1 MGGLYQK
8 GGRKMNFDYWNKRLK
23 AIVTELDEF
32 FTEADESGVYNAAEM
47 NKIAAA
53 IETLD
58 NEASGIENKQSI
70 WVRRNPGEYQE
81 TPNGGDYSSHL

>member
-1 MGGLYQK
+1 
-8 GGRKMNFDYWNKRLK
+8 MNFDYWNKRLK

>member
-1 MGGLYQK
+1 
-8 GGRKMNFDYWNKRLK
+8 MNFDYWNKRLK
-23 AIVTELDEF
+23 AIVAELDEF
-32 FTEADESGVYNAAEM
+32 FTESDESGVYNAAEM

-70 WVRRNPGEYQE
+70 WVRRNPDETLE
-81 TPNGGDYSSHL
+81 TPNGGTYQSHL